1 MEPSATF
8 SSHRTGRPAVDD
20 ARQTERLA
28 RELEALHDA
37 SFSWALACCGG
48 RYAEAEDVLQAVYL
62 KILEGKARWRSA
74 SSWKT
79 WLFAVIRHTAGEL
92 RRRRAWRTV
101 LLDRWRSRQVAPR
114 AAPDPE
120 SEADRSRRSL
130 RIRRALGSLTD
141 KQRQVLELVF
151 YHDLSLRETAEVLGL
166 RLGTARTHY
175 QRGKQA
181 LRDRLREETD
191 HGSL

>member
-20 ARQTERLA
+20 ARQTERMA
-28 RELEALHDA
+28 RELEVLHDA
-37 SFSWALACCGG
+37 SFSWALACCDG
-48 RYAEAEDVLQAVYL
+48 RHAEAEDVLQTVYL
-62 KILEGKARWRSA
+62 KILEGKARWRGA

-79 WLFAVIRHTAGEL
+79 WLFAVIRRTATEL

-101 LLDRWRSRQVAPR
+101 LLDRWRSRQSAPR
-114 AAPDPE
+114 PASDPE
-120 SEADRSRRSL
+120 TEADRSRRHV
-130 RIRRALGSLTD
+130 RIRRALGSLSD